1 MGFKEG
7 ELARSMRNCGGISLL
22 VCAAALA
29 AAHARAQSLVVP
41 AELWDRPRSA
51 AAVMGVPS
59 IRQTVATWLTL
70 PAARLVI
77 HHGPG
82 QESQLQAEEIRTWL
96 IALALE
102 SERLM
107 LRGDLKGTEPLQL
120 EVLRD

>member
-1 MGFKEG
+1 VRNFIGIYL
-7 ELARSMRNCGGISLL
+7 LAFVM
-22 VCAAALA
+22 AAAA
-29 AAHARAQSLVVP
+29 AEASAQSFAVP

-59 IRQTVATWLTL
+59 IRQAVGAWLAQ
-70 PAARLVI
+70 PAARLVV

-102 SERLM
+102 SERLT
-107 LRGDLKGTEPLQL
+107 LRGDLRGSEPLQL
-120 EVLRD
+120 EIQRD